1 MLLAGS
7 NANSIKEA
15 IRFARPLSTH
25 QYSLFT
31 YKRRQTVQP
40 PTDFQLTL
48 HIDHGENVNCARVLA
63 NCAALG
69 DYPLSKGGLN

>member
-15 IRFARPLSTH
+15 IRFARALSTH
-25 QYSLFT
+25 QYRLSP
-31 YKRRQTVQP
+31 YRRRQTVQP

-48 HIDHGENVNCARVLA
+48 HIDHAENVNCARVLA
-63 NCAALG
+63 NWATLG